1 MSELIRIYFD
11 GVQVDAPNGKVSVV
25 LERDKEI
32 RGLIKS
38 FSLELTYFGTAYD
51 ALLTAFNTNNI
62 MDSIDVRVEKN
73 VNGYFQVYY
82 TGIIYV
88 NEIEFDL
95 SKKTA
100 TATIQ
105 DGTFYGL
112 INNNKRIKAFLNATK
127 TKNGEALSAVTLR
140 DIDFFTPST
149 GAYSTTDRDCVTI
162 NDAFDY
168 LISFMSDN
176 AVSYSSTYFSSGD
189 GRGIVLC
196 NGSAIRNN
204 TNVNFNLSFYDLF
217 READKLFNISF
228 RIDSP
233 YTSPQM
239 VIERTQ
245 DLYSNLVSIT
255 LEGVNG
261 LKMSFDKD
269 KFYGIIKVGSKTTQ
283 DDDAGSFSYP
293 DGLFYGV
300 KDEEY
305 HVLGNSNIDTS
316 LDLVNDFVIDSNV
329 IEDIIVN
336 TNDGYDEDIFVV
348 ETNYP
353 TADADAVQYDN
364 FFPGST
370 PVVYNFGLNNQSKTE
385 RWLGS
390 VPNDIAAYLSTG
402 DNTFEAT
409 KTSTQSIIAGTN
421 TILFDNEVSDPG
433 TNYDP
438 LTGKFT
444 APADGAFSFETNMP
458 VVVPNATGA
467 TTEYYLRQ
475 YDASNVLIREVNFGN
490 IEVPDD
496 FDNDTI
502 LSNYFGSATFYLNS
516 TDYVVVELDVAGGST
531 VTGSGNFSSGGNS
544 IDGGVFQFYDPTE
557 YRAIVLSFDYPLTK
571 SQYDTIF
578 ENPQKRIK
586 ITHFGETYY
595 GWIKRL
601 EWDIV
606 KGLAQ
611 IELDAMFSVLN

>member
-11 GVQVDAPNGKVSVV
+11 GVQVDAPNGKVSVI

-168 LISFMSDN
+168 LINFMSDN

-204 TNVNFNLSFYDLF
+204 TNVNLNLSFYDLF

-433 TNYDP
+433 TNYNP

-467 TTEYYLRQ
+467 TTAYYLRQ

-502 LSNYFGSATFYLNS
+502 LSNYFGSATFYLSS